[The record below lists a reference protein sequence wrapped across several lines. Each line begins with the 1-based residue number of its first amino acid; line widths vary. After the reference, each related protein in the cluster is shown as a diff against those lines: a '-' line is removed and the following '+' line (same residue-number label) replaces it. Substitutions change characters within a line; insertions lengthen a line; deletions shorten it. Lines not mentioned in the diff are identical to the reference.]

1 MTPIRVLLA
10 DDHTLVRKG
19 LRSLLE
25 DLPEVEV
32 VGEAG
37 DGAEAV
43 RLVSTLHP
51 DIVLMDIAMPILNGL
66 AAAQRITAEW
76 AETRVVILSMNATE
90 EYVFQAL
97 KIGVHGYL
105 RKDAD
110 PPELELA
117 LRAVM
122 RGDIY
127 LSPAISRHL
136 ADYVRRTSGTDN
148 PVDRLT
154 PRQRE
159 VLRLIARGRSTK
171 EIARDLGISGKTVAT
186 HRTQL
191 MEQLGIHDLAGL
203 VRYAMR
209 IGLVEPEG

>member
-19 LRSLLE
+19 LRSLLQ

-43 RLVSTLHP
+43 RLVGATNP
-51 DIVLMDIAMPILNGL
+51 DIVLMDIAMPTLNGL
-66 AAAQRITAEW
+66 AATERIAAEFPG
-76 AETRVVILSMNATE
+76 TRVIILSMNATE

-97 KIGVHGYL
+97 RVGARGYL
-105 RKDAD
+105 LKDSD
-110 PPELELA
+110 PPELGLA

-122 RGDIY
+122 RGDTY
-127 LSPAISRHL
+127 LSPPISKHVV
-136 ADYVRRTSGTDN
+136 ADYVRRTGGAES
-148 PVDRLT
+148 PLDRLT

-171 EIARDLGISGKTVAT
+171 EIARELGISGKTVAT
-186 HRTQL
+186 HRAQL
-191 MEQLGIHDLAGL
+191 MEQLGIHDVAGL

-209 IGLVEPEG
+209 AGLVEPE

>member
-19 LRSLLE
+19 LRSLLQ

-43 RLVSTLHP
+43 RLVGAVRP
-51 DIVLMDIAMPILNGL
+51 DLVLMDIAMPVLNGL
-66 AAAQRITAEW
+66 AAAQRIATEFP
-76 AETRVVILSMNATE
+76 ETRVVMLSMNDTE

-97 KIGVHGYL
+97 KAGAHGYL
-105 RKDAD
+105 LKGAE
-110 PPELELA
+110 PAELGLA

-127 LSPAISRHL
+127 LSPPVSKHL
-136 ADYVRRTSGTDN
+136 AEYVRRNGAADN
-148 PVDRLT
+148 PLDRLT

-159 VLRLIARGRSTK
+159 VLRLIAKGRSTK

-209 IGLVEPEG
+209 TGLVEPD